1 MLFLSFVVPSL
12 CFNIINNVNNASLLL
27 TASKCEGRGTVSK
40 KPSTTTK
47 TSAVSVSK
55 INMDKTGQIY
65 SERRFKKVLMCHH
78 NLLWHIVTVREQL
91 SVTVIILF
99 LCSDCRGVFFS
110 TTKYTFSSFFPFKKK
125 GKKNQ
130 MMIRL
135 SVSSS
140 GAPFSFTAHGRMTPT
155 RRERAALI
163 GVVCSR
169 SSFANETA
177 VKMKRD
183 LASRKWLD
191 WPTRAQR
198 SQRLALTR
206 HLERCRRNG
215 FEVIDFGDD

>member
-1 MLFLSFVVPSL
+1 
-12 CFNIINNVNNASLLL
+12 
-27 TASKCEGRGTVSK
+27 
-40 KPSTTTK
+40 
-47 TSAVSVSK
+47 
-55 INMDKTGQIY
+55 MDKTGQIY

-125 GKKNQ
+125 EKKNQ

-169 SSFANETA
+169 SSFANETT

-191 WPTRAQR
+191 TQLTNQSAAQPAACSHQTLGALQTKWLWSNR
-198 SQRLALTR
+198 FRRRLRLKMVENPNSRIAVCLILFCAKVPNQAHFYFKIVFT
-206 HLERCRRNG
+206 L
-215 FEVIDFGDD
+215 